1 MGLGW
6 NDFDLNN
13 VWNDIQ
19 SWFTDPK
26 TALEKAQA
34 VSGPAQQAGGTLLY
48 DRREQ
53 IRAANAAR
61 AERVAA
67 KRVAEDRA
75 VAASVSNRRSSS
87 VQSERAGLLPT
98 LLGGA
103 KALTGGTMATNL
115 EDRVKLA
122 NARPLSTTQ
131 TLMGG

>member
-1 MGLGW
+1 MGLSW
-6 NDFDLNN
+6 NDFDLTDT
-13 VWNDIQ
+13 WNEIQ

-26 TALEKAQA
+26 VALEKAQA
-34 VSGPAQQAGGTLLY
+34 VSGPALGAGGTLLY
-48 DRREQ
+48 ERREQ

-67 KRVAEDRA
+67 KRAAEDRA
-75 VAASVSNRRSSS
+75 VAMSVSNKRSSS
-87 VQSERAGLLPT
+87 VQAERAGLLPT

-115 EDRVKLA
+115 EDRVRLA